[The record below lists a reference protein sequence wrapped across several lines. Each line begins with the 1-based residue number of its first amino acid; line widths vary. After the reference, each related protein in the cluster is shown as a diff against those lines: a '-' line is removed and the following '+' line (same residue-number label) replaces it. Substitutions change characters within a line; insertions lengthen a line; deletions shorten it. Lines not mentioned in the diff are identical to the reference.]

1 MTGGGPAVLAR
12 VLPGHHAGSTYADLP
27 LPETDDFVELFRM
40 HYPRLVR
47 ALVLAGSS
55 TPAAEDVAQEAFA
68 RTFRHWRRV
77 RGGTNP
83 SGYVYRTG
91 FRLLRRR
98 GVVPSSP
105 LDDLPS
111 AGSDPA
117 DVAAANTDLERA
129 LSALPPRRRACAV
142 LCWCLDLSPAD
153 AAEALKLA
161 PGTVRKQLEL
171 ARRDLRAAQSG

>member
-1 MTGGGPAVLAR
+1 MADGGPAVLAP
-12 VLPGHHAGSTYADLP
+12 VIGDHHAGPTYANLP

-55 TPAAEDVAQEAFA
+55 TPGAEDLAQEAFA

-83 SGYVYRTG
+83 AGYVYRTG
-91 FRLLRRR
+91 FRLLR
-98 GVVPSSP
+98 GSGAVPASP
-105 LDDLPS
+105 IDDLPA

-117 DVAAANTDLERA
+117 T
-129 LSALPPRRRACAV
+129 PPRPTPTSNGP
-142 LCWCLDLSPAD
+142 SPPCR
-153 AAEALKLA
+153 
-161 PGTVRKQLEL
+161 PGGGP
-171 ARRDLRAAQSG
+171 ARCCVGAWI